1 MLNSAAC
8 RSKTPRAPAEAPRG
22 KNSSRA
28 KGLMQG
34 HPARYNRTDETSRLV
49 IKGIHSAFPARH
61 MVAFHS
67 GREG

>member
-34 HPARYNRTDETSRLV
+34 HPARYNRTDETSRNITKVRLGMSQ
-49 IKGIHSAFPARH
+49 ID
-61 MVAFHS
+61 
-67 GREG
+67 REEPEC